1 MRLSSMFLVVLFC
14 SGSFAA
20 GASNLL
26 YVQPPASQDC
36 PVGFSADRKAHLQ
49 SRSTGSSATQPSL
62 GFEVNFT
69 NSAKRVLV
77 KADILVHG
85 TKTTGREG
93 LIPAGP
99 ASVSRNSTESI
110 QVSGTPDAPLLH
122 SLVLTK
128 KMTAVSWLELTH
140 LEYADGGVW
149 QASAE
154 SRCIAAPNLYLP
166 VTASPR

>member
-1 MRLSSMFLVVLFC
+1 MRLSSMFLVVLFS

-26 YVQPPASQDC
+26 YVQPPSSQAC
-36 PVGFSADRKAHLQ
+36 PVGFSADRRAHLH
-49 SRSTGSSATQPSL
+49 SRSTSSSANSPGL
-62 GFEVNFT
+62 GFDVYFMNP
-69 NSAKRVLV
+69 AQRVLV

-85 TKTTGREG
+85 AKTAGRDG
-93 LIPAGP
+93 LIPTGSAP
-99 ASVSRNSTESI
+99 VSRNTTESI
-110 QVSGTPDAPLLH
+110 QITGTPEAPLLR

-128 KMTAVSWLELTH
+128 KMSAVSWLELTR

-149 QASAE
+149 QVSAE

-166 VTASPR
+166 VAATAR